1 LNTALYIAKRY
12 LFSKKSTNAINIIS
26 GISMLGVFVGSAAL
40 IIILSVFN
48 GFEGLVLNMYST
60 FTPDIRLEPAT
71 GKTLDPRTHYLQ
83 ALKQDAQIQAFTQ
96 VLQEKSLLRYDDR
109 QFIGRIKGVD
119 NAFMANADLDSVMVQ
134 GSFILTENK
143 QNYAV
148 VGANVQYNLGINVND
163 RIRGLQIYS
172 PKKGV
177 STSFAG
183 VDEFNLKSLFP
194 VGVFQSGQDWDDIVF
209 IPLPLARELLNE
221 PYKVSA
227 IEINLKNKDA
237 TDNFITKIKQHVG
250 KNIIVKNRV
259 QQNALLYKILN
270 SEKWAVYFMLTFIL
284 IIAIFNIIGSL
295 TMLVI
300 DKKKDIAILAGL
312 GADKGMVAQIFFFE
326 GMMICTIGC
335 LAGIFIGL
343 VFCLLQQ
350 KLGLIAMGDGN
361 LLVSAYPIVLKI
373 KDFAVVFF
381 TVLSVSVIASGISAR
396 WSMQHF
402 EDVKSNL

>member
-1 LNTALYIAKRY
+1 
-12 LFSKKSTNAINIIS
+12 
-26 GISMLGVFVGSAAL
+26 MLGVFVGSAAL

-71 GKTLDPRTHYLQ
+71 GKTFNPRSHYLQ
-83 ALKQDAQIQAFTQ
+83 GLKKDAKIQAFTQ

-119 NAFMANADLDSVMVQ
+119 NAFMANTHLDTVMVQ
-134 GSFILTENK
+134 GDFILSENN

-172 PKKGV
+172 PKKGA
-177 STSFAG
+177 SASFAQ
-183 VDEFNLKSLFP
+183 VDEFNVKSLFP

-209 IPLPLARELLNE
+209 IPMPIARELLNE
-221 PYKVSA
+221 PYNVSA
-227 IEINLKNKDA
+227 IEINLKNKDGV
-237 TDNFITKIKQHVG
+237 DDFIAKIKQNVS
-250 KNIIVKNRV
+250 KNIVVKNRV

-284 IIAIFNIIGSL
+284 VIAIFNIIGSL

-312 GADKGMVAQIFFFE
+312 GADKSVVAQIFFFE
-326 GMMICTIGC
+326 GMMICIIGC
-335 LAGIFIGL
+335 IAGILAGLSFS
-343 VFCLLQQ
+343 LLQQ
-350 KLGLIAMGDGN
+350 KYGLITMGEGN
-361 LLVSAYPIVLKI
+361 LIVSAYPVILKG
-373 KDFAVVFF
+373 KDFFMVFF
-381 TVLSVSVIASGISAR
+381 TVTAVSLIASGISAKL
-396 WSMQHF
+396 SVKHF
-402 EDVKSNL
+402 DDLKSNL

>member
-1 LNTALYIAKRY
+1 
-12 LFSKKSTNAINIIS
+12 
-26 GISMLGVFVGSAAL
+26 MLGVFVGSAAL

-71 GKTLDPRTHYLQ
+71 GKTFDPRNRYLQ
-83 ALKQDAQIQAFTQ
+83 ALKKDAQIQVFAQ

-119 NAFMANADLDSVMVQ
+119 NAFMANTHLDTVMVQ
-134 GSFILTENK
+134 GDFILSENN

-177 STSFAG
+177 SNSIAQ
-183 VDEFNLKSLFP
+183 VDEFNVKSLFP

-209 IPLPLARELLNE
+209 IPLPIARELLNE

-227 IEINLKNKDA
+227 IEINLKNKDSV
-237 TDNFITKIKQHVG
+237 DGFIAQIKQNVG
-250 KNIIVKNRV
+250 KNIMVKNRV

-284 IIAIFNIIGSL
+284 VIAVFNIIGSL

-312 GADKGMVAQIFFFE
+312 GADKSVVAQIFFFE
-326 GMMICTIGC
+326 GMMICIIGC
-335 LAGIFIGL
+335 LAGILAGL
-343 VFCLLQQ
+343 AFCLLQQ
-350 KLGLIAMGDGN
+350 KYGLITMGEGN
-361 LLVSAYPIVLKI
+361 LIVSAYPVILKG
-373 KDFAVVFF
+373 KDFFMVFF
-381 TVLSVSVIASGISAR
+381 TVTAVSLIASGISAR
-396 WSMQHF
+396 LSVKHF
-402 EDVKSNL
+402 DDLKSNL

>member
-71 GKTLDPRTHYLQ
+71 GKTFNPRSHYLQ
-83 ALKQDAQIQAFTQ
+83 GLKKDAKIQAFTQ

-119 NAFMANADLDSVMVQ
+119 NAFMANTHLDTVMVQ
-134 GSFILTENK
+134 GDFILSENN

-172 PKKGV
+172 PKKGA
-177 STSFAG
+177 SASFAQ
-183 VDEFNLKSLFP
+183 VDEFNVKSLFP

-209 IPLPLARELLNE
+209 IPMPIARELLNE
-221 PYKVSA
+221 PYNVSA
-227 IEINLKNKDA
+227 IEINLKNKDGV
-237 TDNFITKIKQHVG
+237 DDFIAKIKQNVS
-250 KNIIVKNRV
+250 KNIVVKNRV

-284 IIAIFNIIGSL
+284 VIAIFNIIGSL

-312 GADKGMVAQIFFFE
+312 GADKSVVAQIFFFE
-326 GMMICTIGC
+326 GMMICIIGC
-335 LAGIFIGL
+335 LAGILAGL
-343 VFCLLQQ
+343 SFSLLQQ
-350 KLGLIAMGDGN
+350 KYGLITMGEGN
-361 LLVSAYPIVLKI
+361 LIVSAYPVILKG
-373 KDFAVVFF
+373 KDFFMVFF
-381 TVLSVSVIASGISAR
+381 TVTAVSLIASGISAKL
-396 WSMQHF
+396 SVKHF
-402 EDVKSNL
+402 DDLKSNL

>member
-1 LNTALYIAKRY
+1 
-12 LFSKKSTNAINIIS
+12 
-26 GISMLGVFVGSAAL
+26 MLGVFVGSAAL

-71 GKTLDPRTHYLQ
+71 GKTFDPRNRYLQ
-83 ALKQDAQIQAFTQ
+83 ALKKDAQIQVFAQ

-119 NAFMANADLDSVMVQ
+119 NAFMANTHLDTVMVQ
-134 GSFILTENK
+134 GDFILSENN

-148 VGANVQYNLGINVND
+148 VGTNVQYNLGINVND

-177 STSFAG
+177 SNSIAQ
-183 VDEFNLKSLFP
+183 VDEFNVKSLFP

-209 IPLPLARELLNE
+209 IPLPIARELLNE

-227 IEINLKNKDA
+227 IEINLKNKDSV
-237 TDNFITKIKQHVG
+237 DGFIAQIKQNVG
-250 KNIIVKNRV
+250 KNIMVKNRV

-284 IIAIFNIIGSL
+284 VIAVFNIIGSL

-312 GADKGMVAQIFFFE
+312 GADKSVVAQIFFFE
-326 GMMICTIGC
+326 GMMICIIGC
-335 LAGIFIGL
+335 LAGILAGL
-343 VFCLLQQ
+343 AFCLLQQ
-350 KLGLIAMGDGN
+350 KYGLITMGEGN
-361 LLVSAYPIVLKI
+361 LIVSAYPVILKG
-373 KDFAVVFF
+373 KDFFMVFF
-381 TVLSVSVIASGISAR
+381 TVTAVSLIASGISAR
-396 WSMQHF
+396 LSVKHF
-402 EDVKSNL
+402 DDLKSNL